1 MGPETAHSPNADD
14 INALYWVM
22 VVVVGAILVAVN
34 AGLVG
39 LVVRYRRGRGS
50 EPRRV
55 RSRGPAQLVTAAT
68 FTVAAVAIFAVGVIF
83 TERASDVEPSG
94 PDGLQAAALTTAQ
107 RDIEP
112 PTGENEPLTVKA
124 SGQQWI
130 WRYEYEDGT
139 FSYFELVVPVDTA
152 VVVEVESTDVVH
164 RWWVPGLSAK
174 VDAVP
179 GSVNRTWFKADR
191 EGSFDGASYAFSGAG
206 YATMRTRVRVESVTG
221 YESWLEQQAADID
234 AAQGAVQEA
243 IAAGEG
249 AAAGE
254 EGTP

>member
-1 MGPETAHSPNADD
+1 LGPETAHSPNADD

-22 VVVVGAILVAVN
+22 VVVVGAILVTVN
-34 AGLVG
+34 GALIG
-39 LVVRYRRGRGS
+39 LVVRYRRARGS

-55 RSRGPAQLVTAAT
+55 RSRGPAQLATAAT
-68 FTVAAVAIFAVGVIF
+68 FTVAAVAILAAGVIF
-83 TERASDVEPSG
+83 TESARDVEPSG

-107 RDIEP
+107 RDLKI
-112 PTGENEPLTVKA
+112 PTGDDVPEPLVVKA

-139 FSYFELVVPVDTA
+139 FSYYDLVVPVDTA

-179 GSVNRTWFKADR
+179 GSVNRTWFKADE

-221 YESWLEQQAADID
+221 YESWLERQADDIA
-234 AAQGAVQEA
+234 AAQAAVQEE
-243 IAAGEG
+243 IAAGG
-249 AAAGE
+249 PAGE
-254 EGTP
+254 EGS